1 MEAYREIKEIFSDFI
16 FDRYSRIGKDGHR
29 LLCIGRPYYSGKPII
44 IRRLFA
50 TRGDKPLYWI
60 SSIPGSLSMGES
72 EVELKVI
79 EYITKRLP
87 WENIK

>member
-29 LLCIGRPYYSGKPII
+29 LLCIGRPCYSGNPII

-50 TRGDKPLYWI
+50 TRGNKPLYWI
-60 SSIPGSLSMGES
+60 DSMSGAPSMGES
-72 EVELKVI
+72 EVENKVMKD
-79 EYITKRLP
+79 ITKGLL

>member
-60 SSIPGSLSMGES
+60 DCMPGAPSMGES
-72 EVELKVI
+72 EVESKVI
-79 EYITKRLP
+79 EDITEALL

>member
-1 MEAYREIKEIFSDFI
+1 MEAHREIKEIFSDATFEK
-16 FDRYSRIGKDGHR
+16 YSMLGKDGHH
-29 LLCIGRPYYSGKPII
+29 LLCIGRPFYPEKPII

-60 SSIPGSLSMGES
+60 DCMPGAPSMGES

-79 EYITKRLP
+79 ENIIGGLL